1 MRILTNS
8 LLASLLISILS
19 LSCQKEV
26 KNDGPNPGSGGGTG
40 TTINPTPV
48 MGNVT
53 GKVVDNNDIAIAGAV
68 VRSGNNSTATD
79 SRGLFRFD
87 KIQLDKYASL
97 VTVEKSGFFQA
108 YRVFSAS
115 ASNTNFVK
123 LKLVQKT
130 LIGNI
135 DAATGGSVNL
145 PDNSKIILPASGVVT
160 KSNNQNYT
168 GSVKV
173 YAAVIDPTSTDIAEI
188 VPGGFQGIDA
198 SNYRVILKSFGML
211 AVELEGNSGEQL
223 QVAGDKTAKLR
234 FTIPSSLRSS
244 APATIPLWSVDETT
258 GLWEQEGTAVKTN
271 DYYEGDV
278 SHFSFWNCDVSSQTI
293 FLKLTVA
300 TADGPLP
307 YTHVRITRVNGG
319 GSSYGYTDST
329 GHVGG
334 LVPKNEPLLLE
345 ILNNCYQ
352 PVYSQ
357 NIGPFS
363 SNTNLGSIT
372 TTPQPMTSLTVTGSA
387 LNCSNQSVINGNA
400 LIYFDGLYYNTP
412 ISNGN
417 FSITVTRCSATTPIE
432 VLAIDNTSQ
441 QQSNTWTGSSS
452 SGTVNTGILTAC
464 GTSSLS
470 YIDYV
475 IDGSN
480 YSLST
485 ANPGDSIS
493 TYGYTGST
501 QTSTYVL
508 GFRISQPD
516 MYINFHTNNAG
527 VGTFPLT
534 YLNVNQYD
542 TLTTL
547 VAPFN
552 VTFTTYGAPGEF
564 IEGSFSGQL
573 REISTNNLH
582 NVSANFRVRRN

>member
-1 MRILTNS
+1 
-8 LLASLLISILS
+8 
-19 LSCQKEV
+19 
-26 KNDGPNPGSGGGTG
+26 
-40 TTINPTPV
+40 
-48 MGNVT
+48 
-53 GKVVDNNDIAIAGAV
+53 
-68 VRSGNNSTATD
+68 
-79 SRGLFRFD
+79 
-87 KIQLDKYASL
+87 
-97 VTVEKSGFFQA
+97 
-108 YRVFSAS
+108 
-115 ASNTNFVK
+115 
-123 LKLVQKT
+123 
-130 LIGNI
+130 
-135 DAATGGSVNL
+135 
-145 PDNSKIILPASGVVT
+145 
-160 KSNNQNYT
+160 
-168 GSVKV
+168 
-173 YAAVIDPTSTDIAEI
+173 
-188 VPGGFQGIDA
+188 
-198 SNYRVILKSFGML
+198 
-211 AVELEGNSGEQL
+211 
-223 QVAGDKTAKLR
+223 
-234 FTIPSSLRSS
+234 
-244 APATIPLWSVDETT
+244 
-258 GLWEQEGTAVKTN
+258 
-271 DYYEGDV
+271 
-278 SHFSFWNCDVSSQTI
+278 
-293 FLKLTVA
+293 
-300 TADGPLP
+300 
-307 YTHVRITRVNGG
+307 
-319 GSSYGYTDST
+319 
-329 GHVGG
+329 
-334 LVPKNEPLLLE
+334 
-345 ILNNCYQ
+345 
-352 PVYSQ
+352 
-357 NIGPFS
+357 
-363 SNTNLGSIT
+363 
-372 TTPQPMTSLTVTGSA
+372 
-387 LNCSNQSVINGNA
+387 
-400 LIYFDGLYYNTP
+400 
-412 ISNGN
+412 NGN

-508 GFRISQPD
+508 GFRISQLD

>member
-1 MRILTNS
+1 MRLLTNS

-26 KNDGPNPGSGGGTG
+26 KDDSFNPGSVGGTG
-40 TTINPTPV
+40 TVINPTPV
-48 MGNVT
+48 RGNVT
-53 GKVVDNNDIAIAGAV
+53 GKVVDNNGIAVAGAI
-68 VRSGNNSTATD
+68 VRSDNKSTVTD

-87 KIQLDKYASL
+87 NIQLDKYASL
-97 VTVEKSGFFQA
+97 VTAEKTGFFKA

-130 LIGNI
+130 LIGNV

-145 PDNSKIILPASGVVT
+145 PDNSKIILPASGVVI

-168 GSVKV
+168 GSVKI
-173 YAAVIDPTSTDIAEI
+173 YAAVIDPTSTDIAQI

-198 SNYRVILKSFGML
+198 NNYRVILQSFGML

-223 QVAGDKTAKLR
+223 QIAGGKTARLR
-234 FTIPSSLRSS
+234 FTIPALLRSS

-258 GLWEQEGTAVKTN
+258 GLWEQEGNATKGT

-278 SHFSFWNCDVSSQTI
+278 SHFSFWNCDVSSQTV
-293 FLKLTVA
+293 FLELTVA
-300 TADGPLP
+300 TADGSLP
-307 YTHVRITRVNGG
+307 YTHVRITRANGG
-319 GSSYGYTDST
+319 GSSYGFTDST

-363 SNTNLGSIT
+363 SNINLGSIT
-372 TTPQPMTSLTVTGSA
+372 ITPQPMTSLTVTGNA
-387 LNCSNQSVINGNA
+387 VNCSNQSVTNGNA

-412 ISNGN
+412 ISSGS
-417 FSITVTRCSATTPIE
+417 FSITVTRCSATTPVE
-432 VLAIDNTSQ
+432 VLAIDNAGL
-441 QQSNTWTGSSS
+441 QQSNTWTGSAS
-452 SGTVNTGILTAC
+452 SGTVNTGILAAC
-464 GTSSLS
+464 GTSSIS
-470 YIDYV
+470 YIDYLV
-475 IDGSN
+475 DGSN
-480 YSLST
+480 YSLNT

-493 TYGYTGST
+493 TFGYIGST
-501 QTSTYVL
+501 QTSTYVF
-508 GFRISQPD
+508 GFRVSQPN

-534 YLNVNQYD
+534 YLNINQYD
-542 TLTTL
+542 SLTTL

-552 VTFTTYGAPGEF
+552 VTFTSYGAPGEF
-564 IEGSFSGQL
+564 IEGNFSGQI

-582 NVSANFRVRRN
+582 NVSATFRVRRN

>member
-1 MRILTNS
+1 MRLLTNS

-26 KNDGPNPGSGGGTG
+26 KDDSLNPGSGGGTG

-48 MGNVT
+48 TGNVT
-53 GKVVDNNDIAIAGAV
+53 GKVVDNNGIAVAGAI
-68 VRSGNNSTATD
+68 VRSGNKSTVTD

-87 KIQLDKYASL
+87 NIQLDKYASL
-97 VTVEKSGFFQA
+97 VTAEKTGFFKA

-115 ASNTNFVK
+115 ASNTSFVK

-130 LIGNI
+130 LIGNV
-135 DAATGGSVNL
+135 DAAAGGSVNL
-145 PDNSKIILPASGVVT
+145 PDNSKIILPASGVVI

-168 GSVKV
+168 GSVKI
-173 YAAVIDPTSTDIAEI
+173 YAAVIDPTSTDIAQI

-198 SNYRVILKSFGML
+198 NNYRVILKSFGML

-223 QVAGDKTAKLR
+223 QIAAGKTARLR
-234 FTIPSSLRSS
+234 FTIPALLRSS

-258 GLWEQEGTAVKTN
+258 GLWKQEGNATKGS

-278 SHFSFWNCDVSSQTI
+278 SHFSFWNCDVSSQTV
-293 FLKLTVA
+293 FLELTVA
-300 TADGPLP
+300 TADGSLP
-307 YTHVRITRVNGG
+307 YTHVRITRANGG
-319 GSSYGYTDST
+319 GSSYGFTDST

-363 SNTNLGSIT
+363 SNTNLGAIT
-372 TTPQPMTSLTVTGSA
+372 IIPQPMTSLTVTGNA
-387 LNCSNQSVINGNA
+387 VNCSNQSVTNGNA

-412 ISNGN
+412 IINGS

-432 VLAIDNTSQ
+432 VLAIDNAGL
-441 QQSNTWTGSSS
+441 QQSNIWTGSAS
-452 SGTVNTGILTAC
+452 SGTVNTGILAAC
-464 GTSSLS
+464 GSSSIS

-480 YSLST
+480 YSLNT

-493 TYGYTGST
+493 TFGYTGST
-501 QTSTYVL
+501 QTSTYVF
-508 GFRISQPD
+508 GFRVSQPN

-534 YLNVNQYD
+534 YLNINQYD
-542 TLTTL
+542 SLTTL

-552 VTFTTYGAPGEF
+552 VTFTSYGAPGEF
-564 IEGSFSGQL
+564 IEGNFSGQI
-573 REISTNNLH
+573 RETSTNNLH
-582 NVSANFRVRRN
+582 NVSATFRVRRN